1 MGKFEK
7 RSIGITGTFS
17 IDFPFYFFGGIF
29 AAALGSFYSTL
40 GERIIFFIYGRG
52 RKQNDPSNVWKFIFT
67 KPSHCR
73 MCNTTLPP
81 TYLIPIFG
89 GIIAK
94 GKCFHCKHSFSKF
107 YPLVELIFSL
117 VFFGNLYFL
126 RNISF
131 AITFTFF
138 MGHLLISMMTDYK
151 KYILDYENIPF
162 LLIFGILCGFFVH
175 GDFPNSISF
184 VVALGFFICFYLL
197 YFFYPKGMGLGD
209 VFYIST
215 YSFLASHPW
224 WILFLN
230 SSYMLALLGSVITK
244 KKSERFLKKKIP
256 MGVYY
261 GFGIGITLLLKAHFV
276 IEFM

>member
-1 MGKFEK
+1 MGEFEK
-7 RSIGITGTFS
+7 RSHSITGTFS

-40 GERIIFFIYGRG
+40 GERILFFIYGKG
-52 RKQNDPSNVWKFIFT
+52 RKQIDRLHVWKFIFT

-73 MCNTTLPP
+73 DCNTNIPGA
-81 TYLIPIFG
+81 YLIPIFG
-89 GIIAK
+89 GVLAR
-94 GKCFHCKHSFSKF
+94 GKCFKCDKSFSIF
-107 YPLVELIFSL
+107 YAFVELSFALIFI
-117 VFFGNLYFL
+117 GNLYFL
-126 RNISF
+126 KNIPF
-131 AITFTFF
+131 AICFTFF
-138 MGHLLISMMTDYK
+138 LGHLLVSMMTDYK

-162 LLIFGILCGFFVH
+162 LLFFGTLSSYFIQGEILYKLSFLV
-175 GDFPNSISF
+175 SI
-184 VVALGFFICFYLL
+184 GFFISFYLL

-209 VFYIST
+209 VLYIST

-230 SSYMLALLGSVITK
+230 SSYMLAILGSVITK
-244 KKSERFLKKKIP
+244 KKSENFLKKKIP

>member
-1 MGKFEK
+1 M
-7 RSIGITGTFS
+7 
-17 IDFPFYFFGGIF
+17 
-29 AAALGSFYSTL
+29 
-40 GERIIFFIYGRG
+40 
-52 RKQNDPSNVWKFIFT
+52 DPAHVWKCILT

-73 MCNTTLPP
+73 VCNTTLPP
-81 TYLIPIFG
+81 RYLIPIFG
-89 GIIAK
+89 GILAM
-94 GKCFHCKHSFSKF
+94 GKCSHCKSSFSMF
-107 YPLVELIFSL
+107 YPFVELFFSL
-117 VFFGNLYFL
+117 IFIGNLYFL
-126 RNISF
+126 KNIPF
-131 AITFTFF
+131 AIAFTFF
-138 MGHLLISMMTDYK
+138 MGHLLVSMMTDSK
-151 KYILDYENIPF
+151 KFILDYENIPF
-162 LLIFGILCGFFVH
+162 LLIFGTLSGYFVR
-175 GDFPNSISF
+175 GEFPNSQSLF
-184 VVALGFFICFYLL
+184 VAIGFLLCFYLL

-261 GFGIGITLLLKAHFV
+261 GFGIGITLLLKAHFE